1 MISGE
6 PVEGSRSI
14 LVIDRYIYI
23 HIYRDLGYLCLD
35 FVPSFLFVDF
45 PPILETLATVYPHR
59 RDALVAVVVVIV
71 VVVVVVPVQ
80 LPRSISRND

>member
-59 RDALVAVVVVIV
+59 RDALVAVIVVVVIV
-71 VVVVVVPVQ
+71 AVQ